1 MTIRACLLGQ
11 AHTRESLRFLRP
23 TNDSREWMRALG
35 GGDVLNYQ
43 RVIAQRRL
51 PRHYDIA
58 IVELTPATYR
68 LPLLLKK
75 WQPDLVCIGL
85 VEGHVEPNMSS
96 NADMESLFRFLRV
109 SSEYDL
115 LGVLVARALPYY
127 RLYTEQPHRV
137 QWLGVP
143 YPSDWTTSLPS
154 IPPTDRELII
164 ELGSALDSRNGVTN
178 LLLLRAL
185 QKEFRQVRGRIYWFT
200 EREREM
206 LATFGIRAEYL
217 RPRRWADY
225 HRMLRKSFLLLC
237 MDDRR
242 TWGRYALDAAAAG
255 VPFIGSHAS
264 HAGEHVAVMTCDPF
278 DTTSAFAYAASLI
291 EERLRGGDDLYRE
304 VMDRQSAALESYG
317 DDGALKRLAIAL
329 QAAGHDELAGK
340 LTEPIP
346 CFAM

>member
-11 AHTRESLRFLRP
+11 AHTRESLRFAQP

-43 RVIAQRRL
+43 RVIAQRQL
-51 PRHYDIA
+51 PERYDLA

-68 LPLLLKK
+68 LPLLLKQ
-75 WQPDLVCIGL
+75 WQPDVVCIGL

-96 NADMESLFRFLRV
+96 NADMEDVFRFTRTCGD
-109 SSEYDL
+109 YDL

-127 RLYTEQPHRV
+127 RLYTERPHRA

-143 YPSDWTTSLPS
+143 YPSDWTTSLMPVR
-154 IPPTDRELII
+154 PANRELVI
-164 ELGSALDSRNGVTN
+164 ELGSALDSRNGITN

-185 QKEFRQVRGRIYWFT
+185 QKEFRQVRGRVYWFT

-206 LATFGIRAEYL
+206 LGTFGIRAEFL

-225 HRMLRKSFLLLC
+225 HRMLRNSFLLLC
-237 MDDRR
+237 MDERR

-255 VPFIGSHAS
+255 VPFIGSHTS

-278 DTTSAFAYAASLI
+278 DTASAFAYAASLI
-291 EERLRGGDDLYRE
+291 EERLRGGDALHRE
-304 VMDRQSAALESYG
+304 VIERQSAALESYG
-317 DDGALKRLAIAL
+317 HAAARLRLAAAL
-329 QAAGHDELAGK
+329 QAAGHEVLAGQ
-340 LTEPIP
+340 LTEPAP